1 MSPRLRILA
10 PALLVAVVVVAG
22 VALSGGLGMREDSGP
37 GTSSAASDGIDPN
50 GSAGAAV
57 SLPPTPAPTP
67 TPRPIIGGT
76 ELYGYLPYWQMTDSM
91 AIYLRATPLTTVA
104 LFSVSARR
112 NGAIHTGTTGYRRIT
127 GDVGR
132 RLVDEAHDRGA
143 RVEVVFTSFGTE
155 RNAIFFGRIPR
166 PAPGASPGAS
176 GGPVASAGTGAG
188 AGSPLPASP
197 PVGSTPAPTPAPPWR
212 RTVRELVELAVD
224 LGVDG
229 INVDVELLDE
239 VDRGAY
245 GEFLVALRAALRS
258 AKPDARLTV
267 ATEAGPRGIGNAAA
281 AAAAG
286 VDRVFLMGYDYHWS
300 GSQPGSSAPIDRTD
314 GLYTLRWS
322 IDRYVEAG
330 VPRDRILLG
339 LPLYGMRWR
348 LEGPS
353 RASAVVGRGVTW
365 VPGNNLD
372 VLLDDGYHPGRD
384 LTEVSQVFWQQ
395 DGAEWLVTFYDS
407 PATTRPKLALALD
420 NGLAGAGFWAMG
432 YERGIPGYL
441 ELMRD
446 FRDGDVART
455 EAPPRPTEAPP
466 RP

>member
-1 MSPRLRILA
+1 MSPRLRILV
-10 PALLVAVVVVAG
+10 PTVVAVVAAG
-22 VALSGGLGMREDSGP
+22 VALSGGLGIRLDSGP
-37 GTSSAASDGIDPN
+37 ASSAASDAIDPG
-50 GSAGAAV
+50 GSAGDEA
-57 SLPPTPAPTP
+57 SLAPTPTPAPTP
-67 TPRPIIGGT
+67 RPPLGGT
-76 ELYGYLPYWQMTDSM
+76 ELYGYLPYWQMTASM

-104 LFSVSARR
+104 LFSVGARR
-112 NGAIHTGTTGYRRIT
+112 NGAIHTGTNAYRRIA
-127 GDVGR
+127 GDIGR
-132 RLVDEAHDRGA
+132 RLIDEAHARDA
-143 RVEVVFTSFGTE
+143 RVELVFTSFGTE
-155 RNAIFFGRIPR
+155 RNGIFFGRIPR
-166 PAPGASPGAS
+166 PTPGASPGPSAGTGS
-176 GGPVASAGTGAG
+176 GPGTGAG
-188 AGSPLPASP
+188 AGTPLPLPASP
-197 PVGSTPAPTPAPPWR
+197 SAGPSSTPPAPPWH
-212 RTVRELVELAVD
+212 RTVRELVELAVE

-239 VDRGAY
+239 ADRGAY

-258 AKPDARLTV
+258 AIPDAQLTV
-267 ATEAGPRGIGNAAA
+267 ATEAGQRGVGNAAA

-300 GSQPGSSAPIDRTD
+300 GSQPGASSPVDRSD

-348 LEGPS
+348 LEAPGRS
-353 RASAVVGRGVTW
+353 STVIGRGVTW

-372 VLLDDGYHPGRD
+372 LVLDDDFRPGRD
-384 LTEVSQVFWQQ
+384 RLEVSEVFWQQ

-441 ELMRD
+441 ALMRA
-446 FRDGDVART
+446 FRDGDVARA
-455 EAPPRPTEAPP
+455 EAPPRP
-466 RP
+466 